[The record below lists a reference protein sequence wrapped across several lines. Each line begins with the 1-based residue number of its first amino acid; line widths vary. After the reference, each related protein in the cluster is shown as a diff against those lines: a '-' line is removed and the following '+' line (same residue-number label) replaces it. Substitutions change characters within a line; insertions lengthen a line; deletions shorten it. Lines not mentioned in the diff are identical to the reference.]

1 MNQQTQKASSMSPL
15 LTTEEACE
23 YLKISRSSLYSLVKK
38 GLISAVHPVSGR
50 TAYLKQEIDEYIL
63 TRRVA

>member
-1 MNQQTQKASSMSPL
+1 MNQQTHEVSSKSPL

-38 GLISAVHPVSGR
+38 GLIAAVHPVAGR
-50 TAYLKQEIDEYIL
+50 TAYLQADIDAFIL
-63 TRRVA
+63 ARRVA